1 MDALI
6 AMFGLLWITTI
17 PLLLLEEVLDR
28 IEKRKKT
35 DKNCPPK

>member
-28 IEKRKKT
+28 IEKKKKS
-35 DKNCPPK
+35 DQQ